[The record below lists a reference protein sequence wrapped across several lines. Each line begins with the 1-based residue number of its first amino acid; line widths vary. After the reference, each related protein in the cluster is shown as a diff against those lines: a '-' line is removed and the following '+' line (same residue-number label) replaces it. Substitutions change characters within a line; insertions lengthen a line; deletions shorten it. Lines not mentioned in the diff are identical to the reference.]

1 MSRSGPT
8 NGPVSPEPSGR
19 SRRSPGEPPRAFTA
33 HNVHERIE
41 AAAARAI
48 AARGFQEST
57 VQDICDEA
65 QVSEKVFHEH
75 FKDKQAVATS
85 ALEAA
90 VDQMMMDLRETFK
103 AAPTWPEAIWDT
115 TVATLDWM
123 VCEPAFTHL
132 GLVGMLVAG
141 EAGLE
146 LLQSLMD
153 VFAMFLEPGYELA
166 PAQAS
171 SRRLVDEAVANA
183 VFALLRERVAREGL
197 ETVPEILSELV
208 HTILTP
214 FLGAQAASAF
224 VAERSAR
231 G

>member
-1 MSRSGPT
+1 
-8 NGPVSPEPSGR
+8 V
-19 SRRSPGEPPRAFTA
+19 A
-33 HNVHERIE
+33 HSLHERIQ

-48 AARGFQEST
+48 AARGFQETT
-57 VQDICDEA
+57 VRDICAEA
-65 QVSEKVFHEH
+65 QVSEEDFHKH
-75 FKDKQAVATS
+75 FKDKQAVAMS

-115 TVATLDWM
+115 TAAALDWM
-123 VCEPAFTHL
+123 VSEPAFARL
-132 GLVGMLVAG
+132 GLIAMLVAG

-153 VFAMFLEPGYELA
+153 TFAMFLEPGYELA
-166 PAQAS
+166 PAQAP

-183 VFALLRERVAREGL
+183 VFGLLHERVVREG
-197 ETVPEILSELV
+197 PEAAPAILPELV
-208 HTILTP
+208 RTILNP
-214 FLGAQAASAF
+214 FLGAEAAGEL
-224 VAERSAR
+224 VAQRSAR

>member
-1 MSRSGPT
+1 MSRSDPT
-8 NGPVSPEPSGR
+8 NGPVSPVPSGR
-19 SRRSPGEPPRAFTA
+19 PQRSPGDPPRVFVAR
-33 HNVHERIE
+33 NLHERIE
-41 AAAARAI
+41 AAAAKTI
-48 AARGFQEST
+48 AARGYEAST
-57 VQDICDEA
+57 VADICGEA
-65 QVSEKVFHEH
+65 QISEKAFHEH

-90 VDQMMMDLRETFK
+90 VDQMMLDLRETFK
-103 AAPTWPEAIWDT
+103 AAPTWPDAIWDT
-115 TVATLDWM
+115 TAVTLDWM

-132 GLVGMLVAG
+132 GLIGMLVAG

-153 VFAMFLEPGYELA
+153 TFAMFLEPGYGLA
-166 PAQAS
+166 PAQAP

-183 VFALLRERVAREGL
+183 VFGLLHEHVVREGPGRTPALLPQLAR
-197 ETVPEILSELV
+197 
-208 HTILTP
+208 TILTP
-214 FLGAQAASAF
+214 FLGAEAASAF